1 MKRDYIKYFVGLAA
15 CSLLG
20 LTACD
25 DDKDLGEKMDEMIT
39 ISAITLKIL
48 NMMQEIKRFVY

>member
-20 LTACD
+20 L
-25 DDKDLGEKMDEMIT
+25 MIR
-39 ISAITLKIL
+39 IWERRW
-48 NMMQEIKRFVY
+48 MR